1 MKPARRSSATI
12 TIVRRLA
19 FALAWVL
26 LVARPAAAREPG
38 LVDLDLV
45 GADVRNV
52 VRLLADVGHV
62 NVVIGDEVAGQVTM
76 RLKGVRWQRA
86 LDVVL
91 GAKGLVAERDGNVI
105 RIASAATFA
114 KERAARIDAH
124 AACVEMAPLRT
135 RVIRIS
141 YANPDEL
148 AKMIQPTLSKRGSV
162 AVDERTGT
170 LLVTDIVGCD

>member
-1 MKPARRSSATI
+1 MDAHRPARSRA
-12 TIVRRLA
+12 VLALA
-19 FALAWVL
+19 FVLALPVL
-26 LVARPAAAREPG
+26 SRSASAREPG
-38 LVDLDLV
+38 TVDLDLV

-62 NVVIGDEVAGQVTM
+62 NVVIGDEVSGQVTL

-86 LDVVL
+86 LEVVL

-105 RIASAATFA
+105 RVASVATFA

-141 YANPDEL
+141 YADPSEL
-148 AKMIQPTLSKRGSV
+148 ARMIQPTLTKRGSV
-162 AVDERTGT
+162 AVDERTGS
-170 LLVTDIVGCD
+170 LLVTDVVGCD

>member
-1 MKPARRSSATI
+1 MEPHRPVWARAVTA
-12 TIVRRLA
+12 LA
-19 FALAWVL
+19 FALAL
-26 LVARPAAAREPG
+26 LFPGAASAREPG
-38 LVDLDLV
+38 TVDLDLV

-62 NVVIGDEVAGQVTM
+62 NVVIGDEVSGQVTM

-86 LDVVL
+86 LEVVL

-105 RIASAATFA
+105 RVGSAATFA

-141 YANPDEL
+141 YADPSEL
-148 AKMIQPTLSKRGSV
+148 AKMIRPTLTKRGSV

-170 LLVTDIVGCD
+170 LLVTDVVGCD